1 MNVGK
6 KQERVE
12 NAQGL
17 SLSSTTLALGL
28 CSMKEGEGQS
38 GEG

>member
-1 MNVGK
+1 VNVGK

-12 NAQGL
+12 STQGIG
-17 SLSSTTLALGL
+17 STTLALGL